1 MGWVFLVFTS
11 IFLFFLHLCYHKCKN
26 HAMLYFKSCIL
37 LSFIP
42 KIMPDFWTL
51 HCRKSKNH
59 VILKKLGYIILVF
72 TPKECST
79 FGFALLQDQKLR
91 NIIIY
96 GLHSLACTPK
106 ECLIFALALVISL
119 VFFASLCWW
128 GKCKGHKCFI
138 SLSATIIHT
147 WTIHMLLHFLSI
159 KWQGSSAHYNCL
171 VSSCLLIVA
180 YVIMHTIN
188 QSKFDCKTMFKA
200 HGSWFNSCNCHSG
213 TL

>member
-96 GLHSLACTPK
+96 GLHSFGVHPQRMPNFCT
-106 ECLIFALALVISL
+106 CTCNFTC
-119 VFFASLCWW
+119 FFCIPLLM
-128 GKCKGHKCFI
+128 GK
-138 SLSATIIHT
+138 
-147 WTIHMLLHFLSI
+147 M
-159 KWQGSSAHYNCL
+159 QGS
-171 VSSCLLIVA
+171 
-180 YVIMHTIN
+180 
-188 QSKFDCKTMFKA
+188 
-200 HGSWFNSCNCHSG
+200 
-213 TL
+213 